1 MIRRPPRSTRTDT
14 LFPYTT
20 LFRSF
25 LAESLADFFPD
36 LTNKLFES
44 RVAIFHQR
52 YSTNT
57 FPQWW
62 LAQPFRCLAH
72 NGEINTIRGNKKW
85 LKSPEIKMASLAFG
99 EHSEEIKPVI
109 HAGASDTAA
118 LHAVFDALCVPGP
131 TGRAP

>member
-44 RVAIFHQR
+44 RVAIFHRR

-72 NGEINTIRGNKKW
+72 NGEINTIRGNTNWKK
-85 LKSPEIKMASLAFG
+85 SHEIKLASLAFG
-99 EHSEEIKPVI
+99 KTSEDRK
-109 HAGASDTAA
+109 TAM
-118 LHAVFDALCVPGP
+118 
-131 TGRAP
+131 GRAEGRENEGEYWKN